1 MVVLPE
7 WARGSRHKLK
17 QKKYHLNII
26 RNVFTMRAV
35 KPCNKLPREVVDSPA
50 VEMLET
56 QLCVILGNL
65 LKLTLL

>member
-1 MVVLPE
+1 M
-7 WARGSRHKLK
+7 K
-17 QKKYHLNII
+17 QKKYHLNIR

-35 KPCNKLPREVVDSPA
+35 KPCNRLPREVVDSPA